1 MKQNLVVLLA
11 DLFNLFEI
19 HPAKCVAYPG
29 MDQQLSSK
37 FIRLNILI
45 LNYSSNQNVSMCGY
59 RDRKFGLSGSALA
72 FALHENGSERLVIQM
87 NYKCFR

>member
-29 MDQQLSSK
+29 MDQQMSSELHWNTQTNCYTYA
-37 FIRLNILI
+37 IRFSFKKILWGMLLYRIYQQTGIDVADLNP
-45 LNYSSNQNVSMCGY
+45 
-59 RDRKFGLSGSALA
+59 K
-72 FALHENGSERLVIQM
+72 
-87 NYKCFR
+87 

>member
-29 MDQQLSSK
+29 MDQQISS
-37 FIRLNILI
+37 
-45 LNYSSNQNVSMCGY
+45 
-59 RDRKFGLSGSALA
+59 
-72 FALHENGSERLVIQM
+72 E
-87 NYKCFR
+87 

>member
-29 MDQQLSSK
+29 MDQQISSK
-37 FIRLNILI
+37 HHRTLLKFVDIIFIFVIDFRFSDSLICLRDILI
-45 LNYSSNQNVSMCGY
+45 
-59 RDRKFGLSGSALA
+59 
-72 FALHENGSERLVIQM
+72 
-87 NYKCFR
+87 

>member
-29 MDQQLSSK
+29 MDQQISSEYQIG
-37 FIRLNILI
+37 FIEFIAATKI
-45 LNYSSNQNVSMCGY
+45 
-59 RDRKFGLSGSALA
+59 
-72 FALHENGSERLVIQM
+72 
-87 NYKCFR
+87 